1 MKDLWV
7 LGDLWLFECA
17 MEERCREV
25 GAEGKKVSE
34 AEPESLFLGRGS
46 ICYPLRR
53 SVYSSIYV
61 DDGFLLQLAL

>member
-1 MKDLWV
+1 
-7 LGDLWLFECA
+7 

-61 DDGFLLQLAL
+61 DDGFLFQLAL